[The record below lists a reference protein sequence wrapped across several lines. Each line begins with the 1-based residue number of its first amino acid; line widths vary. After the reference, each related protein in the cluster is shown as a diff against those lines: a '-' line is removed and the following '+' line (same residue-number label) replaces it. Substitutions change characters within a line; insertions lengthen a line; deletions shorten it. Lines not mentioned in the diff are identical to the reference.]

1 VAARQWRYLI
11 AYPGSFSSDSDI
23 RANPKT
29 SATGGGVRSLL
40 EVWNEYSQR
49 LFVAR
54 AERRYAKVASSQLLE
69 LYRQE
74 RRGRPE
80 LNRRA
85 LYQSIVAQRLG
96 PQSGRSGEI
105 VRRAEESFTDWPSD
119 RELKF
124 RDVVHYLIFD
134 EYVHLANA
142 REGTR
147 TNMGVVVGRI
157 IPDDI

>member
-1 VAARQWRYLI
+1 M
-11 AYPGSFSSDSDI
+11 
-23 RANPKT
+23 
-29 SATGGGVRSLL
+29 RSLL
-40 EVWNEYSQR
+40 EVWNEFSQR
-49 LFVAR
+49 LLVSR
-54 AERRYAKVASSQLLE
+54 AERRYAKEASSQLLE

-80 LNRRA
+80 LNPRA

-96 PQSGRSGEI
+96 PQSGRAGEI
-105 VRRAEESFTDWPSD
+105 VRRAEESFTDWPSN

-134 EYVHLANA
+134 EYIRSANA
-142 REGTR
+142 REGTK
-147 TNMGVVVGRI
+147 TNMGVVVGRV